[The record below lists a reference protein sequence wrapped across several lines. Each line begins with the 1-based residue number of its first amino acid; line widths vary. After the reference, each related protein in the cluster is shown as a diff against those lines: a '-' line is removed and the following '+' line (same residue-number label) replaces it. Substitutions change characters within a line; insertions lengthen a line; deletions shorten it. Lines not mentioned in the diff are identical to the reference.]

1 MISNII
7 NNKELPI
14 YAKGLNSR
22 EWIYVVD
29 HCKALFKL
37 YLKGKAGQSYNIGSG
52 KNLKNIEIVKK
63 LLKIIKN
70 KKIKIGKKN

>member
-37 YLKGKAGQSYNIGSG
+37 YLKGKSGQSYNIGSG
-52 KNLKNIEIVKK
+52 INLKNIEIVRK
-63 LLKIIKN
+63 LLKILKN
-70 KKIKIGKKN
+70 KKI